1 MLATLFKNL
10 RFKMVL
16 VYPFLMG
23 FHLLEK
29 VHAVILPHRYA
40 LRIMALTS
48 PWNLDLKKR
57 QNS

>member
-1 MLATLFKNL
+1 MPVTPKNSKMLATLFKNL

-29 VHAVILPHRYA
+29 VHAGQLTIRIFWLP
-40 LRIMALTS
+40 S
-48 PWNLDLKKR
+48 
-57 QNS
+57 